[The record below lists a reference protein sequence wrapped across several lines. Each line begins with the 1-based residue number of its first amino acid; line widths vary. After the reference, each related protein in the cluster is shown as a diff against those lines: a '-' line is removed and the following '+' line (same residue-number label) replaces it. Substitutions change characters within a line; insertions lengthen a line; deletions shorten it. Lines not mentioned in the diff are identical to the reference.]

1 MCLLAVLSHTVPG
14 APLMVAANRDELL
27 TRPSVSMTVL
37 NAGSPRILGGRDS
50 VAKGTW
56 LAVNEH
62 GVVAGLTNLPNP
74 SGTDASKK
82 SRGELPLLA
91 AGHTTAESA
100 ARTLGRELR
109 AEQYNPCWLLIADRH
124 GVFYLDVTGFG
135 APGFVGLGRGAWILE
150 NRPILSDSP
159 KADSV
164 RLAFSRADGLD
175 GDTWAQGLHD
185 VMKSHEVPERA
196 KRTPASVRP
205 LETEAPCVHAGPYG
219 SRSSMYVRVLAEG
232 LPDVRFTDGPP
243 CTASL
248 VGGNALWKSDGL

>member
-14 APLMVAANRDELL
+14 TPLMVAANRDELL
-27 TRPSVSMTVL
+27 TRPAVSMSVL
-37 NAGSPRILGGRDS
+37 QPASPRILGGRDS
-50 VAKGTW
+50 VASGTW

-62 GVVAGLTNLPNP
+62 GVVCGLTNLPNP
-74 SGTDASKK
+74 SGTDPSRK
-82 SRGELPLLA
+82 SRGGLPLLA
-91 AGHTTAESA
+91 MAHTTAESA
-100 ARTLGRELR
+100 ARALGKELR
-109 AEQYNPCWLLIADRH
+109 AEQYNPCWLVIADRS

-159 KADSV
+159 KADAV

-175 GDTWAQGLHD
+175 GDGWAIALHD
-185 VMKSHEVPERA
+185 AMKSHEVPERS

-219 SRSSMYVRVLAEG
+219 TRSSMYVRVMAEG

-248 VGGNALWKSDGL
+248 SGANALWKSEGL

>member
-14 APLMVAANRDELL
+14 TPLMVAANRDELL
-27 TRPSVSMTVL
+27 SRPSVSMTVL
-37 NAGSPRILGGRDS
+37 APATPRILGGRDT
-50 VAKGTW
+50 VANGTW

-74 SGTDASKK
+74 AGRDGSKR

-91 AGHTTAESA
+91 AAHTTAEAA
-100 ARTLGRELR
+100 ARTLGRELVT
-109 AEQYNPCWLLIADRH
+109 EQYNPCWLLIADRT

-135 APGFVGLGRGAWILE
+135 PPGFVSLGRGAWILE
-150 NRPILSDSP
+150 NRPVLSDSS
-159 KADSV
+159 KAEAV
-164 RLAFSRADGLD
+164 RLSLSRATGLE
-175 GDTWAQGLHD
+175 GDNWAAGIHE
-185 VMKSHEVPERA
+185 VFKSHEVPERA

-219 SRSSMYVRVLAEG
+219 TRSSVLVRVGEQG

-243 CTASL
+243 CTAPLSD
-248 VGGNALWKSDGL
+248 ASPLWKNDSL